1 MKHRVRTAASRRT
14 EPVAAAQSDPS
25 PLVSPE
31 WRRPP
36 PRKRKWLLIAAIVL
50 EIGWVLLLIVLGLK
64 FR

>member
-1 MKHRVRTAASRRT
+1 MKHRARSAVARRT
-14 EPVAAAQSDPS
+14 EPSPVAPSDSTSPS
-25 PLVSPE
+25 

-36 PRKRKWLLIAAIVL
+36 PRKRRWLLVAAVVL